1 MRLENPRGLSAA
13 QVQEL
18 TKLLPAQA
26 RELLGQEMMYEVAS
40 FVQEY
45 ITQNNSTLFVKHT
58 SFHEQ
63 MLLRVEQTTKDEK
76 ERAIE
81 AMTKQQ
87 ELEMEATLNEN
98 RSLDQKIREELMR
111 KEEKLREE
119 KRRKKELHSKH
130 QEQFSGDYYE
140 GGRGGSGGGSGYGLD
155 AVSINFET
163 PIMISPEDSQVSMKE
178 ILQRIAEGIG
188 AVDLYYCF
196 RLP

>member
-1 MRLENPRGLSAA
+1 
-13 QVQEL
+13 
-18 TKLLPAQA
+18 
-26 RELLGQEMMYEVAS
+26 MMYEVAS